1 MSGIEAL
8 HKYWHWIGLTLLA
21 TVIAATA
28 IIVPGRVSQLELERE
43 ALMAEERIQ
52 AQLLDE
58 PNIAIDALTRPGLAP
73 QLSEIFQRSG
83 YARRVLRYEF
93 YDAKGKLSFTS
104 GQASLPLEDQLM
116 DVARRPAKSG
126 AAIALYTGS
135 DAAAPAHFAVL
146 RIPLNFNQD
155 VRGTLAVYLDQT
167 DQAKIFSGYFDLIAL
182 STLVLLCAGIAT
194 PVAFAWMRSL
204 ERRAAQE
211 QVRYLESHD
220 ALTGLSNRRAFAEQ
234 LSEAMIRMTR
244 EDTHI
249 AVICLDIDKFKEIN
263 DASEH
268 GGGDQVLREIG
279 ARINGTL
286 RERDVIARLGADEFA
301 IALVD
306 ITNLGDVMAFMNR
319 LVAALRPPFHVVGKE
334 VLITTSVGIA
344 LAPADG
350 NTPSTVLRHA
360 TVALSRAKGDGGQRM
375 CFFEESMDKALQRRR
390 TVEHELR
397 LALGREEFEV
407 VYQPQ
412 FDLVTERQS
421 GSEALIRW
429 HHPVHGKIAPGHFI
443 SVAEET
449 GLIVPIGEWV
459 LRRACLEAVKW
470 PETLTVAVNL
480 SPAQFRDSDIAATVA
495 EILQETGLPA
505 NRLELEITENLLIND
520 TEEVL
525 GKLNRLRDLG
535 VAIAMDDFGTGY
547 SSLSYLARFPFS
559 KIKIDR
565 QFIRNMTR
573 DPAMRAIV
581 KTIIALGKS
590 LDVTIT
596 AEGVETTEQAD
607 MLRKFGCRQVQGF
620 LYGYPEAAQTDAKP
634 KAADDEPTHNATRDG
649 KVTPSAVVARPQPDQ
664 TFGSTGEPHDRLVG
678 GLAEKGLPRSLIGRC
693 IFCPLRRRARL
704 GKAEKAALRWR
715 GGAAHRLCCLH
726 GLPYRRTGRLG
737 LA

>member
-1 MSGIEAL
+1 MLRIESL
-8 HKYWHWIGLTLLA
+8 KKHWHWVGLALLSALIATTALLA
-21 TVIAATA
+21 
-28 IIVPGRVSQLELERE
+28 PSSVSRLELERE
-43 ALMAEERIQ
+43 ALVAEDRIR
-52 AQLLDE
+52 ADLLDE
-58 PNIAIDALTRPGLAP
+58 PNVVIDALTRPGLAP
-73 QLSEIFQRSG
+73 QLSEVFDKSG
-83 YARRVLRYEF
+83 YGHRILRYEL
-93 YDAKGKLSFTS
+93 YNAKGRLIFTS
-104 GQASLPLEDQLM
+104 GQAS
-116 DVARRPAKSG
+116 
-126 AAIALYTGS
+126 IALDDRLVDVTSNPQQDGSVVGLYEGSTETG
-135 DAAAPAHFAVL
+135 PAHFAVL
-146 RIPLNFNQD
+146 RIPLNLNEH
-155 VRGTLAVYLDQT
+155 VRGTLAIYLDQT
-167 DQAKIFSGYFDLIAL
+167 DQASVLSGYFGLIATV
-182 STLVLLCAGIAT
+182 TLILLGIGVAT
-194 PVAFAWMRSL
+194 PVAFAWMRSQ
-204 ERRAAQE
+204 ERQQAEE

-220 ALTGLSNRRAFAEQ
+220 ALTGLANRRAFVES
-234 LSEAMIRMTR
+234 LGEAIVRMTR
-244 EDTHI
+244 DNTHI
-249 AVICLDIDKFKEIN
+249 AVVCLDIDKFKEIN

-268 GGGDQVLREIG
+268 GGGDQVLREM
-279 ARINGTL
+279 ATRIRGTL
-286 RERDVIARLGADEFA
+286 RERDIIARLGADEFA

-319 LVAALRPPFHVVGKE
+319 LVAALRLPFHVAGKE
-334 VLITTSVGIA
+334 ILTTTSVGIA

-350 NTPSTVLRHA
+350 DTASTVLRHA
-360 TVALSRAKGDGGQRM
+360 TIALSRAKGDGGQRM

-412 FDLVTERQS
+412 YDLATERQC

-459 LRRACLEAVKW
+459 LRRACWDAVSW
-470 PETLTVAVNL
+470 PDDLTVAVNL
-480 SPAQFRDSDIAATVA
+480 SPAQFRDSDIAETVA
-495 EILQETGLPA
+495 EILKETGLPA
-505 NRLELEITENLLIND
+505 RRLELEITENLLIND

-525 GKLNRLRDLG
+525 SKLNRLREIG

-596 AEGVETTEQAD
+596 AEGVETPEQAD

-620 LYGYPEAAQTDAKP
+620 LYGHPEAADTHAKP
-634 KAADDEPTHNATRDG
+634 KDTPDG
-649 KVTPSAVVARPQPDQ
+649 KVTS
-664 TFGSTGEPHDRLVG
+664 
-678 GLAEKGLPRSLIGRC
+678 I
-693 IFCPLRRRARL
+693 RARRSS
-704 GKAEKAALRWR
+704 AA
-715 GGAAHRLCCLH
+715 
-726 GLPYRRTGRLG
+726 
-737 LA
+737 

>member
-1 MSGIEAL
+1 MSGNAL
-8 HKYWHWIGLTLLA
+8 LKKHWAGLVLLSA
-21 TVIAATA
+21 LIAVTA
-28 IIVPGRVSQLELERE
+28 LIAPGRVSLLELERE
-43 ALMAEERIQ
+43 ALVAESRIR
-52 AQLLDE
+52 AQMQKE
-58 PNIAIDALTRPGLAP
+58 PDALLNAMTRPALTPHIGGVL
-73 QLSEIFQRSG
+73 EHSG
-83 YARRVLRYEF
+83 YGHRVLRYEL
-93 YDAKGKLSFTS
+93 YDTQGELAFTS
-104 GQASLPLEDQLM
+104 GKAGLDLSDEGPVALPKVSEVSLYEGSSESGPTQFAILKLPFDLNRQA
-116 DVARRPAKSG
+116 
-126 AAIALYTGS
+126 
-135 DAAAPAHFAVL
+135 
-146 RIPLNFNQD
+146 
-155 VRGTLAVYLDQT
+155 RGTLVVYLDQS
-167 DQAKIFSGYFDLIAL
+167 DQARAFSSYFGLIAAI
-182 STLVLLCAGIAT
+182 TLVLLGIGIAT
-194 PVAFAWMRSL
+194 PVAFAWMRSQ
-204 ERRAAQE
+204 ERRQAQE

-220 ALTGLSNRRAFAEQ
+220 ALTGLANRRAFAEN
-234 LSEAMIRMTR
+234 LGEAIIRMER
-244 EDTHI
+244 DNTHI
-249 AVICLDIDKFKEIN
+249 AVVCLDIDKFKEIN

-279 ARINGTL
+279 ARIRGTL
-286 RERDVIARLGADEFA
+286 RERDLIARIGADEFA

-319 LVAALRPPFHVVGKE
+319 LVAALRVPLAVGDKE

-350 NTPSTVLRHA
+350 DTASTVLRHA
-360 TVALSRAKGDGGQRM
+360 NIALSRAKGDGGQRM

-397 LALGREEFEV
+397 LALRREEFEV

-412 FDLVTERQS
+412 YDLATEQQC

-459 LRRACLEAVKW
+459 LRRACIDAMTW
-470 PETLTVAVNL
+470 PAPLIVAVNL
-480 SPAQFRDSDIAATVA
+480 SPAQFRDGDIAETVA
-495 EILQETGLPA
+495 EVLKETGLPPE
-505 NRLELEITENLLIND
+505 RLELEITENLLIND

-525 GKLNRLRDLG
+525 GKLNRLRELG

-596 AEGVETTEQAD
+596 AEGVETPEQAD
-607 MLRKFGCRQVQGF
+607 MLRKFGCAQVQGF
-620 LYGYPEAAQTDAKP
+620 LYGYPAASGANGQPQDQSKDTPKGEAQHGT
-634 KAADDEPTHNATRDG
+634 
-649 KVTPSAVVARPQPDQ
+649 VTPIRP
-664 TFGSTGEPHDRLVG
+664 R
-678 GLAEKGLPRSLIGRC
+678 RSN
-693 IFCPLRRRARL
+693 
-704 GKAEKAALRWR
+704 AA
-715 GGAAHRLCCLH
+715 
-726 GLPYRRTGRLG
+726 
-737 LA
+737 